1 MVFGTLNTQNK
12 VFIPGYKI
20 LNVYFHVLVNNDY
33 QDEYEHVVF
42 KATNQPFVYHCES
55 DEEYNQKDPKG
66 VPHALCHHAQEGSK
80 Y

>member
-1 MVFGTLNTQNK
+1 M
-12 VFIPGYKI
+12 I